1 MINNDC
7 FNINF
12 FNKNKIKFNDNAIT
26 KRQFENLKITSFN
39 DNILTAIDAYKDK
52 YELYKLKCEKVYKD
66 NLLLNVLVWNCQ
78 RINKK
83 MGRREIKI
91 NFMKDILNY
100 NKLDIIYLIDVGDFK
115 DGLFFN
121 GYNKLDDGRNVLFI
135 INDIKEDFIV
145 DKDNMIIK
153 GVNTDLVFT
162 YITPNTINLKQ
173 IDIIQNMIKERKTIF
188 GDFNYESNFKYLDKR
203 LDFFYGEDTIRC
215 GVINYKPLKFYAIDA
230 PSDHYAILFLIHK
243 EIKHSFPLRL
253 KEITVHE
260 SIKKVK
266 KILNGEEDLD
276 FKPKIVIKQ
285 FKNKFNDSEAILN
298 KMIHHYIDNNVQL
311 AYRKYNYLWRYTRK
325 EPFLGTYVN
334 SNIVNTF
341 SKHLRAENNKQY
353 EDQIIIEED
362 DLNKFNLDS
371 FIIKT
376 KSVALTA
383 EYNSLSSVYT
393 GIKEYVEYNKD
404 LKKIK
409 KDEDMN
415 NYNII
420 KNVLKI
426 ANKYKNHMIANT
438 FFLVKNQKLEDF
450 NDVRMIIII
459 PTFIKIY
466 ETLIYNDVCEYVK
479 GVIDEDG
486 SYQFGGIKG
495 GSCYDAIYCIRNKFV
510 KYKSKAIF
518 VSDMTKGYDSVDL
531 NILKDIFIKINDRRL
546 SYLLCNWL
554 IMIKNLD
561 YLMNRTRVKR
571 TRGIGM
577 GLSLSPAIFVLYCHQ
592 CYNGLDKRYFV
603 QYIDDLSIIFPEV
616 VDPDKAYTFIENLI
630 ERFANYGLIIN
641 KKKSV
646 VVSNSKEYIDK
657 FKNEFEITTED
668 KFLGRELAIDS
679 NGWIVGDDRFFSCKG
694 ITIASF
700 PNFNIEGI
708 KNMIMNGA
716 ILAKL
721 RYRFMCW
728 ATSSKLIKKKIFT
741 SNYVVFKGKNKEF
754 SYVQLLLALPN
765 IFAFFI
771 DAFEVKKLMEDI
783 KRGINEVSMDILFKN
798 KLMTDIDI
806 YDKAITKAKFDYKI
820 IDDVNVLNNGRI
832 FMNKVFD
839 IIKQGVIS
847 EYEEEKKLKGIKTYN
862 NIYEAAKS
870 KYYKNFKL
878 IQNIIWMHQYMSK
891 NKTIFSLEVVK
902 LLDKILKNYI
912 DMDNDIWDIYK
923 EPDLNNIVFEDL
935 ILPNN
940 YNDDETWNKFIR
952 LECQTLW
959 STIDLL
965 IKLDKKRSNN
975 KKFNN
980 IFKITF
986 KILSVGEIILNNNT
1000 FNNMNIEI
1008 MEVLFRI
1015 KLVNL
1020 DSLLDNFFNLATN
1033 CDIENIIAYDP
1044 NFNK

>member
-1 MINNDC
+1 
-7 FNINF
+7 
-12 FNKNKIKFNDNAIT
+12 
-26 KRQFENLKITSFN
+26 
-39 DNILTAIDAYKDK
+39 
-52 YELYKLKCEKVYKD
+52 
-66 NLLLNVLVWNCQ
+66 
-78 RINKK
+78 
-83 MGRREIKI
+83 
-91 NFMKDILNY
+91 
-100 NKLDIIYLIDVGDFK
+100 
-115 DGLFFN
+115 
-121 GYNKLDDGRNVLFI
+121 
-135 INDIKEDFIV
+135 
-145 DKDNMIIK
+145 
-153 GVNTDLVFT
+153 
-162 YITPNTINLKQ
+162 
-173 IDIIQNMIKERKTIF
+173 
-188 GDFNYESNFKYLDKR
+188 
-203 LDFFYGEDTIRC
+203 
-215 GVINYKPLKFYAIDA
+215 
-230 PSDHYAILFLIHK
+230 
-243 EIKHSFPLRL
+243 
-253 KEITVHE
+253 
-260 SIKKVK
+260 
-266 KILNGEEDLD
+266 
-276 FKPKIVIKQ
+276 
-285 FKNKFNDSEAILN
+285 
-298 KMIHHYIDNNVQL
+298 
-311 AYRKYNYLWRYTRK
+311 
-325 EPFLGTYVN
+325 
-334 SNIVNTF
+334 
-341 SKHLRAENNKQY
+341 
-353 EDQIIIEED
+353 
-362 DLNKFNLDS
+362 
-371 FIIKT
+371 
-376 KSVALTA
+376 
-383 EYNSLSSVYT
+383 
-393 GIKEYVEYNKD
+393 
-404 LKKIK
+404 
-409 KDEDMN
+409 
-415 NYNII
+415 
-420 KNVLKI
+420 
-426 ANKYKNHMIANT
+426 
-438 FFLVKNQKLEDF
+438 
-450 NDVRMIIII
+450 
-459 PTFIKIY
+459 
-466 ETLIYNDVCEYVK
+466 
-479 GVIDEDG
+479 
-486 SYQFGGIKG
+486 
-495 GSCYDAIYCIRNKFV
+495 
-510 KYKSKAIF
+510 
-518 VSDMTKGYDSVDL
+518 
-531 NILKDIFIKINDRRL
+531 
-546 SYLLCNWL
+546 
-554 IMIKNLD
+554 
-561 YLMNRTRVKR
+561 
-571 TRGIGM
+571 
-577 GLSLSPAIFVLYCHQ
+577 LSLSPAIFVLYCHQ

-912 DMDNDIWDIYK
+912 DMDNDTWDIYK

-1044 NFNK
+1044 NFNKC